1 MRKQLLYT
9 LLAGIFAL
17 SLTSCGKSGD
27 TLATIKVL
35 DVNNQPVA
43 GALVKVKGY
52 DSNGVN
58 PGNLDRETT
67 SDGNGNAVFNFND
80 MYKRGSAGFAVL
92 EIEASKAGMLGTGI
106 IKVEDQ
112 VNNEATVSIQ

>member
-9 LLAGIFAL
+9 LLVGIFAL
-17 SLTSCGKSGD
+17 TLGSCGKKGD

-35 DVNNQPVA
+35 DVNNEPVA

-67 SDGNGNAVFNFND
+67 TDGNGNAVFNFND

-92 EIEASKAGMLGTGI
+92 EIEASKNGMLGTGI

-112 VNNEATVSIQ
+112 VNNEATVAIQ